1 MQSSAPDNWSYI
13 FVLTY
18 GRSGSTILMRLLNLP
33 ETVEVRGENTN
44 ALFYLFQAISSVRR
58 SKERFGAVRRGTGEP
73 WFGADKM
80 LPDKFEK
87 TCLESFVTTVLNP
100 SKDVTHTGFKEIR
113 HLSDLMNDTEFEEYI
128 AFILSRFPNVKIVFN
143 TRAPLAVSRSGW
155 FKEMPQDYVIDQ
167 AKQANIRFAATAKKN
182 RNCRLIDY
190 SDVVANG
197 AALQDLFNWLGIDFS
212 ENAATAI
219 LDIPLSHMKTISL
232 TSKVISVIPK
242 PLQKGLRNVF
252 SKFR

>member
-1 MQSSAPDNWSYI
+1 
-13 FVLTY
+13 
-18 GRSGSTILMRLLNLP
+18 
-33 ETVEVRGENTN
+33 
-44 ALFYLFQAISSVRR
+44 
-58 SKERFGAVRRGTGEP
+58 
-73 WFGADKM
+73 
-80 LPDKFEK
+80 
-87 TCLESFVTTVLNP
+87 
-100 SKDVTHTGFKEIR
+100 
-113 HLSDLMNDTEFEEYI
+113 
-128 AFILSRFPNVKIVFN
+128 
-143 TRAPLAVSRSGW
+143 
-155 FKEMPQDYVIDQ
+155 
-167 AKQANIRFAATAKKN
+167 
-182 RNCRLIDY
+182 LIDY